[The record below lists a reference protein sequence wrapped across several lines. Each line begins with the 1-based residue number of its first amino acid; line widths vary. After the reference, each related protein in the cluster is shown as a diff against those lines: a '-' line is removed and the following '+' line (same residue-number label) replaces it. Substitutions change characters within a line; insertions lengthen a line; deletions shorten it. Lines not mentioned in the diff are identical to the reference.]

1 MTVMTLD
8 SRNARTKWRD
18 IMDTAQTGGE
28 TVIERYGRPT
38 AVVVPFEDWQALQ
51 DDLDDLRAARRAAVA
66 YEAWK
71 RDPSLGRPYSEVR
84 AELVAEGL
92 LDA

>member
-1 MTVMTLD
+1 
-8 SRNARTKWRD
+8 
-18 IMDTAQTGGE
+18 MDTAQTGGE

-71 RDPSLGRPYSEVR
+71 RDPSLCRPYSEVR